1 MDNPTGLSFLSA
13 VLNDMSYTNQISLSS
28 QNQLNTPDVRELHKY
43 LIAAITSSDSTKKI
57 TLPASLL
64 DEPYHYDFTNISD
77 KGVKFFRGESTY
89 IRPCGWQRYAIKVKG
104 KYPDDS
110 WLEGK
115 TPRADQYSSA
125 EGEWAVSYHGT
136 SLNNGLSI
144 AEEGFKLS
152 KGERFLYGKGIYST
166 PDIEV
171 ASLYART
178 VEVNGKNYKFVV
190 QNRVNPKNVKKI
202 TKDITDVGE
211 YWISPTENDIRPYGF
226 CVKKF

>member
-43 LIAAITSSDSTKKI
+43 LIAAITSSNSTKKI

-77 KGVKFFRGESTY
+77 KGVKFCRGGSIY

-104 KYPDDS
+104 KYTDDI

-115 TPRADQYSSA
+115 YRRSDKNSSA
-125 EGEWAVSYHGT
+125 EGEWAVSYQGT

-144 AEEGFKLS
+144 ADEGYKLS

-166 PDIEV
+166 PDIEI
-171 ASLYART
+171 ASLYAIT
-178 VEVNGKNYKFVV
+178 VNANGKTYKFVL
-190 QNRVNPKNVKKI
+190 QNRVNPTNLKKVDKDV
-202 TKDITDVGE
+202 TKVGE
-211 YWISPTENDIRPYGF
+211 YWISPTDEDIRPYGF
-226 CVKKF
+226 CVKEI